1 MSDKQVAANQL
12 LVIFGASGDL
22 AGRKLFPA
30 LFELYSQGLL
40 PEKFAVLGAARGEY
54 TEELFRRIIKVRIQ
68 SVLVAKALSTEV
80 LDLFLQ
86 RVYYVHF
93 DTTRCEAYAPFQQ
106 KVAALLL
113 QLDNPDRVLYYLSTP
128 PVMYDVIP
136 PCLKAHGLAVAE
148 TAAGWRR
155 IIIEKPFG
163 SDLASAV
170 RLGDLLQSIFKEK
183 EIYRI
188 DHYLGKETVQNI
200 LVLRFA
206 NGIFEPLWNRN
217 YIDFVEISATET
229 LGVEERGKYY
239 ESAGALRDMIQNHLL
254 QLLAFV
260 AMESPATFDPEAI
273 RDEIVKVYKSI
284 RPYTPEQID
293 QDVIRGQYKERTLND
308 ETFGDYR
315 AESYVAKDSVVETFV
330 AMKLYIDNWRWGG
343 VPFIIRTGKR
353 LAEKKSEITIH
364 FKSTPTQL
372 FVGQCSGSSCN
383 KLTIRIQ
390 PNENISLKFG
400 LKMPGA
406 GYVVEQVSMDFRYD
420 SLNKKSLP
428 DAYERLLLDAMLG
441 DATLYARSDA
451 QLASWRFIDPI
462 LTHWKE
468 QGDQSLLFYPSF
480 SFGPKGQQRLLTE
493 NRTINAAD
501 FSSNPPC
508 CGGGKGS
515 MDT

>member
-1 MSDKQVAANQL
+1 MRDNNMPANQL

-22 AGRKLFPA
+22 AGRKLFPS
-30 LFELYSQGLL
+30 LFELYTRGLL
-40 PEKFAVLGAARGEY
+40 PDKFAVLGASRSEY
-54 TEELFRRIIKVRIQ
+54 TEELFRYRLKAHIL
-68 SVLVAKALSTEV
+68 SALSAKTVSAEQ
-80 LDLFLQ
+80 LELFLQ
-86 RVYYVHF
+86 QVYYVSF
-93 DTTRCEAYAPFQQ
+93 DTNLCEEYTLIQL
-106 KVAALLL
+106 KIKALLIW
-113 QLDNPDRVLYYLSTP
+113 LDSPDKVLYYLATP

-136 PCLKAHGLAVAE
+136 PCLKAHGLSIAE

-155 IIIEKPFG
+155 IVIEKPFG
-163 SDLASAV
+163 SDLASAIQ
-170 RLGDLLQSIFKEK
+170 LGGLLRSIFKED

-229 LGVEERGKYY
+229 LGVEGRGKYY

-254 QLLAFV
+254 QLLAFT
-260 AMESPATFDPEAI
+260 AMEAPATFDPEAI

-293 QDVIRGQYKERTLND
+293 QDVIRAQYKGRVLNG
-308 ETFGDYR
+308 ETFEDYR
-315 AESYVAKDSVVETFV
+315 SEPNVAKDSVVETFV

-343 VPFIIRTGKR
+343 VPFFIRTGKR

-390 PNENISLKFG
+390 PDENISLKFG
-400 LKMPGA
+400 LKMPGS

-420 SLNKKSLP
+420 SLQKKTLP

-451 QLASWRFIDPI
+451 QQASWRFIDPI
-462 LTHWKE
+462 LKHWKE
-468 QGDQSLLFYPSF
+468 LGDQSLLFYSSF
-480 SFGPKGQQRLLTE
+480 TNGPKEQQMLLTE
-493 NRTINAAD
+493 NRTIKAVD
-501 FSSNPPC
+501 FVEKAPHC
-508 CGGGKGS
+508 DAIQTK
-515 MDT
+515 TE